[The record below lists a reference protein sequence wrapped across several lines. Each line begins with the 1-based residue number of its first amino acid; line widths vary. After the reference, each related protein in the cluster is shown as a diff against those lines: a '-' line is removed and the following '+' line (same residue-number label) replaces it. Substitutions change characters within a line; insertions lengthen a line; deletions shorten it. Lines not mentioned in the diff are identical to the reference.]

1 MNDTAEYS
9 LITLSCRF
17 AEAETGTK
25 GTERCCHYRQINLLP
40 SVTLSRSIIPDFL
53 FSNFQIVSVVIEKKV
68 GKTLPKSGLGSLYV
82 WRGGRETGHVLI
94 VPVQLRGP

>member
-1 MNDTAEYS
+1 MIPAEYS

-25 GTERCCHYRQINLLP
+25 GTGRCCRYRQINLLP

-53 FSNFQIVSVVIEKKV
+53 FSNFQTVSVVIKKKV
-68 GKTLPKSGLGSLYV
+68 GETLPKSGLGSL
-82 WRGGRETGHVLI
+82 RMGGRETRHVLI
-94 VPVQLRGP
+94 VPVQLHGP